1 MEREER
7 FVGKGVAAVI
17 VDEVLEEEQNRVGES
32 LESLIIEA
40 EWIS

>member
-1 MEREER
+1 M
-7 FVGKGVAAVI
+7 GKGVAGVMA
-17 VDEVLEEEQNRVGES
+17 DEVLEEEHNRVGES